1 MHLDSHLLRP
11 DRTGPD
17 RRALS
22 FPADELA
29 RRLGMQIKDVTKIAH
44 RLLED
49 QIVQV

>member
-1 MHLDSHLLRP
+1 MVYP
-11 DRTGPD
+11 AP
-17 RRALS
+17 S

-49 QIVQV
+49 QIVHV